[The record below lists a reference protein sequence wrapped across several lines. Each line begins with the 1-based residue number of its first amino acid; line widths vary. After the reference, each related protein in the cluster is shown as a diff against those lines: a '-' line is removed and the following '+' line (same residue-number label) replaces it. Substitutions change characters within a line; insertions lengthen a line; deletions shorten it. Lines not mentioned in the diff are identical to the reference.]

1 MAQHPSAL
9 KRHRQSQKRKARNN
23 SVKSGVRSEVKAA
36 REATGTPADITKA
49 IKQAQVA
56 LARAGTK
63 GVFHKRTVSR
73 RISRL
78 ALMQNKLLAAGGA
91 KTDAPVAKKA
101 SKSGAKATAAKA
113 SAARAAKAAKK

>member
-1 MAQHPSAL
+1 L

-23 SVKSGVRSEVKAA
+23 SVKSAVRSEVKAA
-36 REATGTPADITKA
+36 REATGAPADITKA

-78 ALMQNKLLAAGGA
+78 ALLQNKLLAQGGV
-91 KTDAPVAKKA
+91 KTDAPAAKGKG